1 MKILPTLEGGLSIV
15 PESDSDWAVLEMIPV
30 DMERPGHLAESLAGL
45 MDEESEWDQWVVP
58 DLREVFESQSSYV
71 AAAIQYARIQSPA
84 EIYITSKDVD
94 RWYGAINQ
102 ARLALQAQYHLDAL
116 ESFDDAPEIVLQA
129 YFRDRFYVFLLG
141 MFLEHVMR

>member
-1 MKILPTLEGGLSIV
+1 
-15 PESDSDWAVLEMIPV
+15 
-30 DMERPGHLAESLAGL
+30 
-45 MDEESEWDQWVVP
+45 
-58 DLREVFESQSSYV
+58 V